1 MATSKQRF
9 KRVVDQ
15 VQDAAG
21 KASVKVEDALNKAQ
35 DTASELAKDVRQ
47 QGRDL
52 DDRLDAWADENASAV
67 SERLGTDPKET
78 SSGMKAV
85 VWIAVAITFL
95 VIVSWLV
102 SLS

>member
-9 KRVVDQ
+9 KRVVDE
-15 VQDAAG
+15 VQEAAG
-21 KASVKVEDALNKAQ
+21 KASVKFDEAVSKAQ

-47 QGRDL
+47 QGREL

-67 SERLGTDPKET
+67 SDRLGTDPDKT

-85 VWIAVAITFL
+85 VWIAVAIMFA